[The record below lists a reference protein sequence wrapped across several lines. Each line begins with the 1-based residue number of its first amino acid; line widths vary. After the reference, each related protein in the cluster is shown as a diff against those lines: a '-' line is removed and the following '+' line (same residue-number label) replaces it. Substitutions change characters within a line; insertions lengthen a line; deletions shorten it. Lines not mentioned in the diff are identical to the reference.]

1 MADSW
6 AFQDAK
12 AKLSEVIRASEQEPQ
27 RITVRG
33 EEKAYVV
40 SAEDFRRMKDAS
52 RQRPKKGAMSLL
64 EALRACP
71 YELKL
76 PPRSRERGRPVKL

>member
-33 EEKAYVV
+33 EDKAYVV
-40 SAEDFRRMKDAS
+40 SAKEFQRMKNAIP
-52 RQRPKKGAMSLL
+52 QRPKGATSLL

-76 PPRSRERGRPVKL
+76 PPRSRERGRRVKL

>member
-1 MADSW
+1 MTDSW

-40 SAEDFRRMKDAS
+40 SAKDFRRMRDAS
-52 RQRPKKGAMSLL
+52 RQKSKKGATSLY

-71 YELKL
+71 YELKI
-76 PPRSRERGRPVKL
+76 PPRSRERGRDVKL